1 MLLALTTIIS
11 FQLLG
16 TFIQQFFGSPIPGA
30 VIGMILFFIFLC
42 LTGSQ
47 NSTSKKTDELIKTGA
62 QLLKHLPLLF
72 IPAGVGIV
80 VYTSELREHG
90 VAILA
95 SLTIGS
101 VIAFVIT
108 LLIFH
113 KLTNHTSKSQ

>member
-42 LTGSQ
+42 LTGGQ